1 MAGATR
7 TMILKGIYH
16 GKGRLSNRLE
26 STLGIVV
33 ILALWEITARAM
45 GNPVFP
51 PFTVVSR
58 AFCGLLFTGA
68 GVSHILA
75 SLEHIVTGFALAA
88 VVGITLGTG
97 IAQNRMIA
105 LLLTPVVDAMRP
117 IAALTLFPLLI
128 LVLGLGLWSK
138 VFVIFWTSWPA
149 VLLNTVQGLVKVNT
163 EVVSAAHVDGA
174 SEWLCLWHIKFPLA
188 LPTIMT
194 GLRIGLSGG
203 WISLVSAE
211 MLGASSGLG
220 YAVLAYSQTFH
231 FAEMYAV
238 ILMIA
243 ILGLLMNF
251 GLAKLQSAM
260 DYDMEGA
267 IK

>member
-1 MAGATR
+1 MSSRIESVVGIAA
-7 TMILKGIYH
+7 IL
-16 GKGRLSNRLE
+16 
-26 STLGIVV
+26 V
-33 ILALWEITARAM
+33 LWEVAARAM
-45 GNPVFP
+45 GIRTS
-51 PFTVVSR
+51 PFTTVFGAFVRLLFSR
-58 AFCGLLFTGA
+58 AGFI
-68 GVSHILA
+68 HIMA
-75 SLEHIVTGFALAA
+75 SLQHITAGFALAA
-88 VVGITLGTG
+88 VVGITLGIG
-97 IAQNRMIA
+97 IAQNKTIN
-105 LLLTPVVDAMRP
+105 LLLTPIVDAMRP

-149 VLLNTVQGLVKVNT
+149 ILLNTVQGLVKVNT
-163 EVVSAAHVDGA
+163 EVISAAHVDGA
-174 SEWLCLWHIKFPLA
+174 SEWLCLCHIKFPLA

-203 WISLVSAE
+203 WISLVAAE

-220 YAVLAYSQTFH
+220 YAILSYSQTFH

-251 GLAKLQSAM
+251 GLARLQSAV

-267 IK
+267 LK